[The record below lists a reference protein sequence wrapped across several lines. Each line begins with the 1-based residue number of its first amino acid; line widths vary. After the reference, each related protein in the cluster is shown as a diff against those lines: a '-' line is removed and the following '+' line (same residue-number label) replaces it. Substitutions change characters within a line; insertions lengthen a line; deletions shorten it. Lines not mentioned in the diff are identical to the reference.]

1 MWQQR
6 RWLQG
11 FIYLIMIAWL
21 SSCVQP
27 DANQQPFVITFGASI
42 SITGKTA
49 KEGEYVRDGYQ
60 FFVDTLNA
68 KGGIVLGGQSYQLR
82 LRYYDDES
90 NLERTAEL
98 YEKLIN
104 HDQVDFLLGPYGSDA
119 TNVAVAIAEK
129 YHIPLVSG
137 HGSASSI
144 YAHNYHY
151 IFSVQTPAR
160 HYLNGVVDALL
171 ASDPSIKTVALLSE
185 TDSFSQDVAQGV
197 RVHIQQRGLSL
208 LYHGD
213 YPSDARDVSH
223 HLRAIKQLQP
233 DVLLGAGH
241 LQEALLIVKQ
251 AKHLDISP
259 NAIALSVGPLLPQFR
274 ANLQHNADY
283 ILGPTQWTPA
293 LNYQG
298 DDIWGT
304 PAAFAQAFRQQYPH
318 YKSVPY
324 QVAESV
330 ASLIVFQRAFEQAGT
345 LDRLAVRDTIKG
357 LELKTFFGP
366 IRFDQLGVNS
376 AKPMAVEQLYPDG
389 EKYTI
394 FPIEVAEKPLLYPM
408 PAWRQR

>member
-6 RWLQG
+6 CWLRSLA
-11 FIYLIMIAWL
+11 YLMIIGL
-21 SSCVQP
+21 LGGCISTS
-27 DANQQPFVITFGASI
+27 ANQQPLEITFGASI

-68 KGGIVLGGQSYQLR
+68 QGGILVGGQRYQLR

-119 TNVAVAIAEK
+119 TSVAVAIAEK

-144 YAHNYHY
+144 YANNYHY

-160 HYLNGVVDALL
+160 HYLNGVIDAVL
-171 ASDPSIKTVALLSE
+171 AADPSLKTLALLSE

-197 RVHIQQRGLSL
+197 RDYAQQRGLNVV
-208 LYHGD
+208 YHGD

-223 HLRAIKQLQP
+223 HLNIIKQLQP
-233 DVLLGAGH
+233 DMLLGAGH

-251 AKHLDISP
+251 AKSLDLSP
-259 NAIALSVGPLLPQFR
+259 KAIGLSVGPLLPQFR
-274 ANLQHNADY
+274 ANLQHDADY

-293 LNYQG
+293 LDYHG
-298 DDIWGT
+298 DDSWKT
-304 PAAFAQAFRQQYPH
+304 PAAFAQAFRQQYPQ

-324 QVAESV
+324 QVAESA
-330 ASLIVFQRAFEQAGT
+330 ASLIVFQQAFERAGT
-345 LDRLAVRDTIKG
+345 IDRLAVRDTIKG
-357 LELKTFFGP
+357 LNLDTFFGP
-366 IRFDQLGVNS
+366 IQFDAQGVNS
-376 AKPMAVEQLYPDG
+376 DKPMAVEQLYPDG
-389 EKYTI
+389 QKYTV
-394 FPIEVAEKPLLYPM
+394 FPQVVAEKPLLYPM
-408 PAWRQR
+408 PAWSQR